1 MRAGSM
7 VSNLLIG
14 VESAGHGN
22 AVPAPVPGAVLH
34 HLPVKSSASQGVREI
49 YYGLPAQFFHDLT
62 EFRNLGRNLQIADD
76 RFIEKI
82 NPGFVALLHDPGME
96 LNAPNQKFVAFPQL
110 LCLLSSR
117 FIVF

>member
-22 AVPAPVPGAVLH
+22 AVPAPVPGAVLL
-34 HLPVKSSASQGVREI
+34 HLPVKSSAPQGVWEI
-49 YYGLPAQFFHDLT
+49 FPGLPAHLFYELT

-82 NPGFVALLHDPGME
+82 NPGFVAFLHDPGME
-96 LNAPNQKFVAFPQL
+96 LDAPKKKFVAFPRL

-117 FIVF
+117 FIIF